1 MQVVPQVPVGEMF
14 SPAEG
19 DLLLHGKLQKMN
31 GPVPDVTASSPTT
44 TAQPHLATGLVQLTN
59 GDFISLMWSGRKV
72 EYLGGA
78 MFGDS
83 HLQKYCDIM
92 HVWLLQFTALGNRTP
107 RAILAKST
115 RLEKQYKAALK
126 KYTRR
131 PTLANHSH
139 LYQFLS
145 APLDWQHE
153 LLRIGMGLGH
163 TADDETDAC
172 MMAASCTL
180 PVAAKTSP
188 HEEIPGQPSTQR
200 QTVLRQGKTLFSAE
214 LVDCNREKELLA
226 KQLHI
231 QSSKTAAYKQQVTD
245 LSAAMTS
252 GVRVL
257 MQDNIAL
264 RKEQTKVRESKVGL
278 QQRYKELRKS
288 SVPRNIH
295 EKVLKEVLEQ
305 NKQLQQDVGSLSLQ
319 IEARDVENERSGEKV
334 LALQKKV
341 NRLRML
347 SARKD
352 VSMEHNKLAADVAL
366 NELRLDKEA
375 SETYHQQV
383 LQLLQRE
390 VEMGIKTEEDLQQEI
405 QAMKNLETKSNGIF
419 NAQVRLLYYD
429 LLGKGVSA
437 NIVHNVVKTVLQH
450 ATPIDADSVSLPSRS
465 TAQRMVLE
473 AGELVKVRTSYE
485 LLNNNGNLGHHSDGT
500 TKSLI
505 HWGMHVLKLDCGDKT
520 KTFSLTVSPVPSGKA
535 ADTVNQ
541 LIEQMAELEQ
551 IAHDMGTDPGDA
563 FSLKRVVSRMSDRA
577 NNERAVTKLLLL
589 EKEKALAQTPGW
601 QQMSDEDKTAR
612 TKLYDFTCAS
622 HKIDNVSNAMTDASA
637 ELLYPQSDS
646 KRKGL
651 LGAKKQIYEVSK
663 LICQQSRKEYSRGR
677 DFKMFCLDQS
687 EDTYKGTGAHLLKPV
702 IGNRYIVFLMNAI
715 PTLMSKEI
723 IMIYLEALKDSKEGA
738 ATLNR
743 LELSVWQGY
752 LSADIEAELCA
763 FSLMYY
769 FVCQPLLS
777 RAKVAKSPLDMNYF
791 YVTAVRRLADF
802 EGDSSPLLN
811 EDPEIWGG
819 AVQETE
825 PYRPYIS
832 HIQSIA
838 KHDGC
843 KEKVSAILC
852 QMAAAGKEKLMAH
865 ASEHLPGG
873 VYYEPTDGAIA
884 AGNLL
889 GTATN
894 DIVESGFGLLDRQQT
909 TCPTRNPVN
918 TSAIVTAKR
927 DKPVD
932 FVASQDPDMQ
942 KLMVTTA
949 RKSASRKRKRVGT
962 TDCQL
967 LKLWQSGSEGRENR
981 IKRRKETRDKRQKKM
996 DAVGELIKSGRLLTD
1011 ATEIGHLKSG
1021 DLLQQLQMWIHL
1033 KTIGMQVNNRDLLKG
1048 SAAAKIADK
1057 KERLRSLI
1065 STNAATIDA
1074 IVTRG
1079 TATVNSTPPSPQQQE
1094 DSASEQQSSSEEDLE
1109 DTESYHH
1116 IQDARLHTF
1125 KFTQTSEVVVVAFAG
1140 GVWYPGV
1147 VKTVVSP
1154 DTAIINY
1161 LHPTSHTVP
1170 LPESTEF
1177 RFPAKEDT
1185 METDATS
1192 VFENNLT
1199 CEPTSTS
1206 CRTFTLSQNV
1216 SSINTRYAQFA
1227 RLYNIPL

>member
-1 MQVVPQVPVGEMF
+1 M
-14 SPAEG
+14 
-19 DLLLHGKLQKMN
+19 
-31 GPVPDVTASSPTT
+31 
-44 TAQPHLATGLVQLTN
+44 
-59 GDFISLMWSGRKV
+59 
-72 EYLGGA
+72 
-78 MFGDS
+78 
-83 HLQKYCDIM
+83 
-92 HVWLLQFTALGNRTP
+92 
-107 RAILAKST
+107 
-115 RLEKQYKAALK
+115 
-126 KYTRR
+126 
-131 PTLANHSH
+131 
-139 LYQFLS
+139 
-145 APLDWQHE
+145 
-153 LLRIGMGLGH
+153 
-163 TADDETDAC
+163 
-172 MMAASCTL
+172 
-180 PVAAKTSP
+180 
-188 HEEIPGQPSTQR
+188 
-200 QTVLRQGKTLFSAE
+200 FSAE
-214 LVDCNREKELLA
+214 LVNCNREKELLA

-231 QSSKTAAYKQQVTD
+231 QSSKAAAYKQQATD

-257 MQDNIAL
+257 MQNNIAL

-295 EKVLKEVLEQ
+295 EKVLKEVSEQ

-352 VSMEHNKLAADVAL
+352 ISMEHNKLAADVAL

-375 SETYHQQV
+375 SETYHQHI
-383 LQLLQRE
+383 LQLLQQE

-405 QAMKNLETKSNGIF
+405 QAMKSLETKCNGIF

-437 NIVHNVVKTVLQH
+437 NIIHNVVKTVLQH

-577 NNERAVTKLLLL
+577 NNEWAVTKLM
-589 EKEKALAQTPGW
+589 KE
-601 QQMSDEDKTAR
+601 R
-612 TKLYDFTCAS
+612 
-622 HKIDNVSNAMTDASA
+622 
-637 ELLYPQSDS
+637 
-646 KRKGL
+646 
-651 LGAKKQIYEVSK
+651 
-663 LICQQSRKEYSRGR
+663 
-677 DFKMFCLDQS
+677 
-687 EDTYKGTGAHLLKPV
+687 
-702 IGNRYIVFLMNAI
+702 
-715 PTLMSKEI
+715 
-723 IMIYLEALKDSKEGA
+723 
-738 ATLNR
+738 
-743 LELSVWQGY
+743 
-752 LSADIEAELCA
+752 
-763 FSLMYY
+763 FS
-769 FVCQPLLS
+769 C
-777 RAKVAKSPLDMNYF
+777 
-791 YVTAVRRLADF
+791 
-802 EGDSSPLLN
+802 
-811 EDPEIWGG
+811 
-819 AVQETE
+819 
-825 PYRPYIS
+825 
-832 HIQSIA
+832 
-838 KHDGC
+838 
-843 KEKVSAILC
+843 
-852 QMAAAGKEKLMAH
+852 
-865 ASEHLPGG
+865 
-873 VYYEPTDGAIA
+873 
-884 AGNLL
+884 
-889 GTATN
+889 
-894 DIVESGFGLLDRQQT
+894 
-909 TCPTRNPVN
+909 
-918 TSAIVTAKR
+918 
-927 DKPVD
+927 
-932 FVASQDPDMQ
+932 
-942 KLMVTTA
+942 
-949 RKSASRKRKRVGT
+949 
-962 TDCQL
+962 
-967 LKLWQSGSEGRENR
+967 
-981 IKRRKETRDKRQKKM
+981 
-996 DAVGELIKSGRLLTD
+996 
-1011 ATEIGHLKSG
+1011 
-1021 DLLQQLQMWIHL
+1021 
-1033 KTIGMQVNNRDLLKG
+1033 
-1048 SAAAKIADK
+1048 K

-1079 TATVNSTPPSPQQQE
+1079 TATVNSTPPSPQQQQ

-1154 DTAIINY
+1154 NTAIINY

-1185 METDATS
+1185 METDAAS